1 MAEKIK
7 EHWPIAFSVG
17 MGLFLAIVGMLMIS
31 GTIGLINPAS
41 AATETVIVT
50 ATVQESLSISVSP
63 TSTAL
68 SPDLV
73 DLGGS
78 TYIGSSADIS
88 IVVSTNNSGGYNL
101 TIEGANNGLAT
112 SSYLI
117 ASVTATGTIAAGTD
131 GYGANATSV
140 QATITANYD
149 YWGTNI
155 VGQIATSSALSS
167 YSSPVTNS
175 TTTIKVEA
183 AADSLQEAGTYEDTI
198 TLTATGG
205 A

>member
-17 MGLFLAIVGMLMIS
+17 MGLFLAIIGMLMIS
-31 GTIGLINPAS
+31 GTIGLPNPAS
-41 AATETVIVT
+41 AATETVTVT
-50 ATVQESLSISVSP
+50 ATIVESISISVTP

-73 DLGGS
+73 DISGN
-78 TYIGSSADIS
+78 TFIGSSTDIQ

-112 SSYLI
+112 SSFLI
-117 ASVTATGTIAAGTD
+117 ASVSPTSTIVAGTD

-149 YWGTNI
+149 YWGTDD
-155 VGQIATSSALSS
+155 VGQIATSTALSS
-167 YSSPVTNS
+167 YGNPVTNS
-175 TTTIKVEA
+175 TTTIKIKA
-183 AADSLQEAGTYEDTI
+183 AADSAQEAGVYEDTI

-205 A
+205 V

>member
-7 EHWPIAFSVG
+7 EHWSIAFSVG

-31 GTIGLINPAS
+31 GTIGLPNPAS

-50 ATVQESLSISVSP
+50 ATVVESLSISVSP
-63 TSTAL
+63 TTTAL

-73 DLGGS
+73 DIGGGTS
-78 TYIGSSADIS
+78 IGSSTDIE
-88 IVVSTNNSGGYNL
+88 IVVSTNNGGGYNL

-112 SSYLI
+112 STFLI
-117 ASVTATGTIAAGTD
+117 ASVSATGTIVAGTD

-140 QATITANYD
+140 QATVDPDYD
-149 YWGTNI
+149 YWGTDD
-155 VGQIATSSALSS
+155 VGQIATSTALSS
-167 YSSPVTNS
+167 YGNPVTNS
-175 TTTIKVEA
+175 TTTMKIEA
-183 AADSLQEAGTYEDTI
+183 AASAAKEAGTYEDTI